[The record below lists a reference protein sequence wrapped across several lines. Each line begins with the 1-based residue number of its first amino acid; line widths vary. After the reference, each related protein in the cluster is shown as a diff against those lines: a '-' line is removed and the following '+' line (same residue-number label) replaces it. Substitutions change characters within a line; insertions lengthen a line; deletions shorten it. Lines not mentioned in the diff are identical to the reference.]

1 MEETTKPKNTKSTLI
16 DGVILEIYGF
26 KIKENSLYEIQEKLD
41 SSAPD
46 GFVDYR
52 TSKLLNID
60 VEDGCPGAVFSMK
73 RGVWDTGLYESSTA
87 LKEAFGT
94 EIDSVIEKIQD
105 YIVKPYEK
113 EKGEGVLNHLVT
125 NNLFWDNFRI
135 PLKRG
140 KVFNTANI
148 DDLLQLYLCLV
159 HKRLTPKDL
168 ESHPAFKQPISYYLI
183 VDKEANIGREAEKE
197 MIRMKATAVF
207 YAMLS
212 SNKDGLFQILD
223 FLGIQA
229 NEKTDEPTLVRVF
242 NAYID
247 NKTDKFQN
255 DGLFIK
261 AVDEFNTEKGKEVF
275 FIHSKLKE
283 LYKSG
288 KGVTFKSGV
297 VSIDGMYVEN
307 GWKNSARKIQED
319 TELMETFQSMLE

>member
-1 MEETTKPKNTKSTLI
+1 MTTTKPKNVKKSLI

-41 SSAPD
+41 ASAPD
-46 GFVDYR
+46 GFVEHR

-60 VEDGCPGAVFSMK
+60 IEDGCPGAVFNIK
-73 RGVWDTGLYESSTA
+73 RGVWDTGLYSSSPS
-87 LKEAFGT
+87 LMEAFASET
-94 EIDSVIEKIQD
+94 EAVIEKIEEC
-105 YIVKPYEK
+105 IVKPYER
-113 EKGEGVLNHLVT
+113 EKGEKALNHLST
-125 NNLFWDNFRI
+125 NNAFWDSYRI
-135 PLKRG
+135 PLRRG

-168 ESHPAFKQPISYYLI
+168 ESHPAFKQPVSYYLI

-207 YAMLS
+207 YSMLGA
-212 SNKDGLFQILD
+212 NRDGLFQILD

-229 NEKTDEPTLVRVF
+229 NEKTDEATLVRVF
-242 NAYID
+242 NNHIN

-261 AVDEFNTEKGKEVF
+261 AVDEFNTEKGKEIF
-275 FIHSKLKE
+275 FIHSKLKQM
-283 LYKSG
+283 YKAG
-288 KGVTFKSGV
+288 KGVIFKSGV
-297 VSIDGMYVEN
+297 VYLDGIHVEN
-307 GWKNSARKIQED
+307 GWKNSARKIQQD
-319 TELMETFQSMLE
+319 SELMETFQSMLE